1 LTEVIRATKFGE
13 VTRFDSA
20 RTILGRGVYWATA
33 YLVAGLMIDTG
44 CAHSA
49 SELVERLEGEQLAQI
64 VNTHSHEDHIG
75 ANGLLQQRQPGIKI
89 YAHPSALP
97 VLADPRSTQPLQLY
111 RRVMWGWPQPS
122 AAQPAQNG
130 DVIETGRWRFEVIY
144 TPGHSPDHLCLY
156 ERERGW
162 LFSGDLFVG
171 GQDRALRV
179 DNNIWQIL
187 STLKLVAGLPIA
199 RLFPGCARVRENPAQ
214 ELADKIAYLEEIGGQ
229 VLALHNKGFSPGKI
243 TQSLFGG
250 PMWIE
255 LVTAGHFSRLN
266 LVNSFIHNKP

>member
-1 LTEVIRATKFGE
+1 VIRSAKYGEVI
-13 VTRFDSA
+13 RFDSA

-97 VLADPRSTQPLQLY
+97 VLA
-111 RRVMWGWPQPS
+111 
-122 AAQPAQNG
+122 AQPAQNR

-179 DNNIWQIL
+179 DNNIWQII